1 MEKNRR
7 EGKKSREEWKASVG
21 TNSRSSGT
29 EKERDDDEKAER
41 TREDERG
48 RERTREDQRRER
60 KERNE
65 DVDPRTHRRTNV
77 GFVKLD
83 GIVAVAV
90 ERPQTTA
97 PPSTSCG
104 RPSLK

>member
-1 MEKNRR
+1 MKKNRR

-21 TNSRSSGT
+21 TNNRSSGT
-29 EKERDDDEKAER
+29 EKERDDGEKAK
-41 TREDERG
+41 RG
-48 RERTREDQRRER
+48 RERTREDERKER

-83 GIVAVAV
+83 GIVAIAIAV

>member
-1 MEKNRR
+1 ME
-7 EGKKSREEWKASVG
+7 GVG
-21 TNSRSSGT
+21 RNNRSSGT
-29 EKERDDDEKAER
+29 EKERDDDEKAK
-41 TREDERG
+41 RE
-48 RERTREDQRRER
+48 RERTRKDERKER

-65 DVDPRTHRRTNV
+65 DVNPRTHWRTNV

-83 GIVAVAV
+83 GIVAIAVAVAIAV

>member
-21 TNSRSSGT
+21 TNNRSSGT
-29 EKERDDDEKAER
+29 EKERDDGEKAK
-41 TREDERG
+41 RG
-48 RERTREDQRRER
+48 RERTREDERKER

-83 GIVAVAV
+83 GIVAIAIAV